1 MKTDNL
7 IIIGAAALAVMIIAG
22 ARRTTGSA
30 SGGGIRW
37 NPFASPQGGTA
48 ASLNGG
54 GTVPVTEITNT
65 ALPGQ
70 NGYGWRY
77 FSDGTVID
85 PQGNYYVNGSIVWSP
100 SAGQMSY
107 GA

>member
-7 IIIGAAALAVMIIAG
+7 IIIGAAALALFIIAG
-22 ARRTTGSA
+22 ARRPATAT
-30 SGGGIRW
+30 GGGGVRW
-37 NPFASPQGGTA
+37 NPFSSAFGNTA
-48 ASLNGG
+48 ASLNNGG
-54 GTVPVTEITNT
+54 SVPVTEIVNT

-85 PQGNYYVNGSIVWSP
+85 PSGQYYVDGQVVWSP
-100 SAGQMSY
+100 AGGQMSY